1 MKSIYNDYKEDK
13 AMNMRSESERSEK
26 CHWYQLTDKFMPDR
40 THVVSHA
47 HASATNPDGLKF
59 TSSSVTNTMKH
70 NASESTSKSPKPKR
84 KEDIFLERF
93 IGKIEE
99 SNKSIM
105 DKSKR
110 SDDMKMTL
118 LMNML
123 QTMQKLV

>member
-1 MKSIYNDYKEDK
+1 
-13 AMNMRSESERSEK
+13 MNIRSESECSKK
-26 CHWYQLTDKFMPDR
+26 CRWFQLIDEFMSDR

-47 HASATNPDGLKF
+47 HASATNPDALKF
-59 TSSSVTNTMKH
+59 TSASVTNIMKH
-70 NASESTSKSPKPKR
+70 NANESTSKSPEPKR

-99 SNKSIM
+99 NNKSII
-105 DKSKR
+105 DYSKR

-123 QTMQKLV
+123 QTMQKLVEKL